1 MARNTLY
8 PNARQVLIANLVKE
22 TGLTQLQVEAAL
34 TELSDYG
41 LVKFSNHGM
50 AIKMVG

>member
-1 MARNTLY
+1 MPQNILY
-8 PNARQVLIANLVKE
+8 SNARQALVTSLIKE
-22 TGLTQLQVEAAL
+22 TGLTKKQVEAAL
-34 TELSDYG
+34 TELSAYG

>member
-1 MARNTLY
+1 MPQDISY
-8 PNARQVLIANLVKE
+8 SNARQALVTNLIKE
-22 TGLTQLQVEAAL
+22 TGLTRKQVEAAL